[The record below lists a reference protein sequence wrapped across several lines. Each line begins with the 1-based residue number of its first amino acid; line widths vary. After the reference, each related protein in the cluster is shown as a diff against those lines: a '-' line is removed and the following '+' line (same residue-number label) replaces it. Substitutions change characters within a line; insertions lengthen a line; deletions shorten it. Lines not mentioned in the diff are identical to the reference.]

1 MSRNKGVTIPDQ
13 LAMDLSELNHEIF
26 LAVMEIC
33 GGTKFPSYFKL
44 PADVRD
50 ALQTMSVA
58 DIFNREGYLSGRGLG
73 ATETTKTHNKN
84 AIHFAVATFAALRNF
99 GKRTPNGDAPPTTPS
114 HEAAEFKA
122 WLDYELARQDFG
134 HEHKW
139 VEFEELPRA
148 TIDELIAKATTEL
161 RAHHDYLA
169 RKFNG

>member
-33 GGTKFPSYFKL
+33 GGKKFPGYFKL
-44 PADVRD
+44 PSDVRSN
-50 ALQTMSVA
+50 LQARSSN
-58 DIFNREGYLSGRGLG
+58 DIIEREEYLSKRQLS
-73 ATETTKTHNKN
+73 ATEIPKTHNKN